1 MQPAPRPSQS
11 LRPSL
16 LLAVGASVVGALVT
30 AHGIFR
36 RDRST
41 APHTKRASEVAEELA
56 LLIDGAAGYAIYML
70 DTAGHVTI
78 WNTGA
83 ERLMGWT
90 EDEIVDRPSALFYP
104 ADSIADGKPAADLA
118 RTRELGSFEEEAW
131 QLRKDGTEFLAH
143 VTITALYDRRGAL
156 RGFGKVL
163 RDVTGQHAAESALRA
178 HASHLTS
185 ILSTVPDAMIVIDD
199 HGQIQSFSA
208 AAERL
213 FDYSA
218 DTIVGG
224 NVRQLMPMPD
234 RERHDGYL
242 ENYAATGIRRIIGI
256 GRVVIG
262 ARRDGSTFPMAL
274 SVAEAIG
281 ADGEKLFTGFVRDL
295 TERQQ
300 TQLRLEELQA
310 ELIHVAR
317 VSAMGTMASTLAHEL
332 NQPIT
337 AVANYLETVRDMLSE
352 PKPDEFP
359 AIREA
364 LGDAVDQAMRAGDI
378 VKRLRN
384 FVARGDAE
392 KTIEHVPTLIGEAAA
407 FGLIGTR
414 EAGIDARFD
423 LDSDASPVLVD
434 KVQIQQVLI
443 NLIRNA
449 VEAMANAPV
458 RRLSIV
464 SSSDGPSS
472 VRVSVIDTG
481 PGIVDEMVD
490 QLFTAFASSK
500 DEGMGLGLSI
510 CRTIVEANGGRIWME
525 RPAGGGAAFHFTLVK
540 PEASDDR

>member
-1 MQPAPRPSQS
+1 MQPASRLLSS
-11 LRPSL
+11 LRPAL
-16 LLAVGASVVGALVT
+16 LLAAGGVAGALLARLRIAGCRDT
-30 AHGIFR
+30 A
-36 RDRST
+36 
-41 APHTKRASEVAEELA
+41 APPAKRVSEAAEELA

-70 DTAGHVTI
+70 DTTGHVTI

-90 EDEIVDRPSALFYP
+90 EDEIVERPSALFYP
-104 ADSIADGKPAADLA
+104 ADSIAEGKPAADLA
-118 RTRELGSFEEEAW
+118 RTQVLGSFEEEAW
-131 QLRKDGTEFLAH
+131 QFRKDGTEFLAH

-199 HGQIQSFSA
+199 RGLIQSFSA

-213 FDYSA
+213 FDYPA

-224 NVRQLMPMPD
+224 NVRQLMPLPD
-234 RERHDGYL
+234 RERHDAYL
-242 ENYAATGIRRIIGI
+242 ENYAVTGVRRIIGI

-337 AVANYLETVRDMLSE
+337 AVANYLETVRDMLDAPKSE
-352 PKPDEFP
+352 ELP

-364 LGDAVDQAMRAGDI
+364 LSDAVDQAMRAGDI

-392 KTIEHVPTLIGEAAA
+392 KTIEHVPSLIGEAAA
-407 FGLIGTR
+407 LGLIGTR
-414 EAGIDARFD
+414 EMGIDARFD
-423 LDSDASPVLVD
+423 LDSDASPALVD

-449 VEAMANAPV
+449 VEAMTHSAV

-464 SSSDGPSS
+464 SAHDGQNF

-481 PGIVDEMVD
+481 PGIADDMAD
-490 QLFTAFASSK
+490 HLFVAFASSK

-525 RPAGGGAAFHFTLVK
+525 RPANGGAAFHFTLVK
-540 PEASDDR
+540 PEASDGR